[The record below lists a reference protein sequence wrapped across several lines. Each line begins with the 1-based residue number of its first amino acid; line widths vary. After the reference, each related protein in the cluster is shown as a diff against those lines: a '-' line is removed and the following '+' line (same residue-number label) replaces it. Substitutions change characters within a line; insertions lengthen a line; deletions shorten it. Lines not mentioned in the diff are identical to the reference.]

1 MKKVVD
7 LVAFFR
13 FDDVGGSLV
22 ERFSWHLELAAVGA
36 RYFDAGVCLIKKPAL
51 RLTAAPGAG
60 ALALASLFVG
70 NGHVPSIGSHK
81 TGF

>member
-51 RLTAAPGAG
+51 RLTAAPRTRGLLWAPLE
-60 ALALASLFVG
+60 AE
-70 NGHVPSIGSHK
+70 
-81 TGF
+81 

>member
-36 RYFDAGVCLIKKPAL
+36 RYFDAGVCLISLLSK
-51 RLTAAPGAG
+51 
-60 ALALASLFVG
+60 LAKSW
-70 NGHVPSIGSHK
+70 
-81 TGF
+81 TGRC